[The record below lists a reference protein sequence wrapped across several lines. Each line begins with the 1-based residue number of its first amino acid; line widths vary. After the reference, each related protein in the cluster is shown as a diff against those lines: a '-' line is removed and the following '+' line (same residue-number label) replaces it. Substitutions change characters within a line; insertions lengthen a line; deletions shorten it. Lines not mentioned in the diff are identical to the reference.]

1 MKFMSSIKAGLSK
14 NSNLLFCIGEIALST
29 AAVIFAVKNTEK
41 YIYDIDS
48 EEEDRT
54 IHDQKPV
61 QERAKILA
69 EHYWQTGIC
78 LVGFIALRSVD
89 CIYSNKVRDDYAK
102 ALLAAQSALLAKN
115 RKKPG
120 QIQNDTDKK
129 EVGPQGEEMERIR
142 DKNAYDEY
150 VYRFFFEGDEL
161 PETEDCVFDTSNPKT
176 DLFYI
181 PSLGV
186 LFYSNLTN
194 VRNAENKCMLQLNSG
209 ADMTVNEMMKYL
221 GLGSRPIGNFE
232 YYRGDPEDDE
242 VCGDFSFDLAPAMID
257 WNDGFGSTDLMYTIN
272 PNRTLRNCIFA

>member
-78 LVGFIALRSVD
+78 LVGFIALRSID
-89 CIYSNKVRDDYAK
+89 CVYSNKVRDDYAK

-120 QIQNDTDKK
+120 QTHNGSGKK
-129 EVGPQGEEMERIR
+129 EVGPQGDEMQEIR
-142 DKNAYDEY
+142 HTNAYDEY
-150 VYRFFFEGDEL
+150 VYRFFFKENEL
-161 PETEDCVFDTSNPKT
+161 PEAEDCVFNTNPKT

-186 LFYSNLTN
+186 LFYSNLTD
-194 VRNAENKCMLQLNSG
+194 VRNAENECVLQLNSE

-221 GLGSRPIGNFE
+221 GLGSRPTGNVE
-232 YYRGDPEDDE
+232 YYPGDPEDDE
-242 VCGDFSFDLAPAMID
+242 VCGRFSFDLAPAMVEQKD
-257 WNDGFGSTDLMYTIN
+257 GSTYLMYTIN

>member
-14 NSNLLFCIGEIALST
+14 NSNLLFCMGEIALST

-48 EEEDRT
+48 EEEEGRAV
-54 IHDQKPV
+54 HDQKPV

-89 CIYSNKVRDDYAK
+89 CVYSNKVRDDYAK

-120 QIQNDTDKK
+120 QTHNGSGKK
-129 EVGPQGEEMERIR
+129 EVGPQGEEMQEIR
-142 DKNAYDEY
+142 HTNAYDEY
-150 VYRFFFEGDEL
+150 VYRFFFKENEL
-161 PETEDCVFDTSNPKT
+161 PEAEDCVFDTSKPKT
-176 DLFYI
+176 ELFYI

-186 LFYSNLTN
+186 LFYSNLTD
-194 VRNAENKCMLQLNSG
+194 VRNAENECMLQLNSG

-221 GLGSRPIGNFE
+221 GLGSRPTGNVE
-232 YYRGDPEDDE
+232 YYPGDPEDDE
-242 VCGDFSFDLAPAMID
+242 VCGKFSFDLAPAMIEQKD
-257 WNDGFGSTDLMYTIN
+257 GSTYLMYTIN

>member
-78 LVGFIALRSVD
+78 LVGFIALRSID
-89 CIYSNKVRDDYAK
+89 CVYSNKVRDDYAK

-120 QIQNDTDKK
+120 QTHNGSGKK
-129 EVGPQGEEMERIR
+129 EVGPQGDEMQEIR
-142 DKNAYDEY
+142 HTNAYDEY
-150 VYRFFFEGDEL
+150 VYRFFFKENEL
-161 PETEDCVFDTSNPKT
+161 PEAEDCVFNTNPKT

-186 LFYSNLTN
+186 LFYSNLTD
-194 VRNAENKCMLQLNSG
+194 VRNAENECMLQLNSE

-221 GLGSRPIGNFE
+221 GLGSRPTGNVE
-232 YYRGDPEDDE
+232 YYPGDPEDDE
-242 VCGDFSFDLAPAMID
+242 VCGRFSFDLAPAMVEQKD
-257 WNDGFGSTDLMYTIN
+257 GSTYLMYTIN